1 MQKPYH
7 APMQTS
13 MDAAQ
18 HSLLDFFGAHPRLV
32 VLTGAGISE
41 GSGIPTYRDSEGN
54 WLRNDPITHQE
65 FTGCEHKR
73 RRYWGR
79 SLVGWP
85 GVRDARPNAAHQA
98 LARLERESRI
108 ELLITQN
115 VDRLHQRAGSDNVID
130 LHGRLDRVM
139 CLACK
144 AFSHREIMQQ
154 RLERHNSHLRDLA
167 ADVRPDGDADLSME
181 QVTSVVVPACEA
193 CGGDLMP
200 DVVFFGGS
208 VPRERVAHCTEAIAR
223 ADALLVIGSSLRVF
237 SGYRFCRR
245 AAEAG
250 KPIAILNPGVTRA
263 DPLATL
269 KLPHAAEELLSGLMT
284 LLPKSIAHGHD
295 SHASNHPKNAHH
307 ARIHKP

>member
-1 MQKPYH
+1 
-7 APMQTS
+7 MQTS
-13 MDAAQ
+13 IDSAQ
-18 HSLLDFFGAHPRLV
+18 NELLDFFEAHPRLAI
-32 VLTGAGISE
+32 LTGAGISE

-65 FTGCEHKR
+65 FTGCEQKR

-85 GVRDARPNAAHQA
+85 GVRDARPNAAHQT
-98 LARLERESRI
+98 LATLEREERI

-115 VDRLHQRAGSDNVID
+115 VDRLHQRAGSCNVVD
-130 LHGRLDRVM
+130 LHGRLDRVI

-144 AFSHREIMQQ
+144 AFSHRELMQQ
-154 RLERHNSHLRDLA
+154 RLERHNPHLRDLA
-167 ADVRPDGDADLSME
+167 VEVRPDGDADLSIE
-181 QVTSVVVPACEA
+181 QVTSVVVPVCDA

-208 VPRERVAHCTEAIAR
+208 VPRERVAHCTDAIAR

-269 KLPHAAEELLSGLMT
+269 KLSHPAEM
-284 LLPKSIAHGHD
+284 LLPPLLGVLSRGAAGRD
-295 SHASNHPKNAHH
+295 SGGSNARTATD

>member
-7 APMQTS
+7 VLMQS
-13 MDAAQ
+13 SIDSAQ
-18 HSLLDFFGAHPRLV
+18 NALLDFFEAHPRLA

-98 LARLERESRI
+98 LATLEREERI

-115 VDRLHQRAGSDNVID
+115 VDRLHQRAGSHNVVD
-130 LHGRLDRVM
+130 LHGRLDRVI
-139 CLACK
+139 CLGCK
-144 AFSHREIMQQ
+144 AFSHRELMQQ
-154 RLERHNSHLRDLA
+154 RLERHNPHLRDLA
-167 ADVRPDGDADLSME
+167 AEVRPDGDADLSTE
-181 QVTSVVVPACEA
+181 QVASVIVPVCEA

-208 VPRERVAHCTEAIAR
+208 VPKERVAHCTDAIAR

-269 KLPHAAEELLSGLMT
+269 KLSHPAEM
-284 LLPKSIAHGHD
+284 LLPPLLAVLSRSEAGEDRGGSD
-295 SHASNHPKNAHH
+295 SRTATD
-307 ARIHKP
+307 ARIHKS